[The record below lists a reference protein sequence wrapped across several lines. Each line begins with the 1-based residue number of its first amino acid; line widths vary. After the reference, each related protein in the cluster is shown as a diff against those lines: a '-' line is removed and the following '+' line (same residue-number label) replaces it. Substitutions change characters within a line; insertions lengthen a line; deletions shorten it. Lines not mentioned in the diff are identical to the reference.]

1 MSFAVV
7 DGRGVGLAAT
17 LAIALTLT
25 ACGSEPSPATD
36 HAVADNAAAT
46 VTPMAVPSLQAQPA
60 EPEGIEPPSATLAE
74 LGEIRPG
81 METPG
86 TEMPADQ
93 AYGRWKVIDAAGA
106 PSGRTMIGRTLS
118 FTEDALGWINA
129 DGKVEPGCPDM
140 YHIALEAMQVKQA
153 APLFRPGWAKFRLP
167 PDQVGPMHV
176 MECDGEGVFG
186 PPETGGSSFFPVG
199 KDRLVMNWLDG
210 TVLLLRKE
218 GKGS

>member
-1 MSFAVV
+1 MSFVV
-7 DGRGVGLAAT
+7 VERRVHRLVAT
-17 LAIALTLT
+17 LAMALTVT
-25 ACGSEPSPATD
+25 ACGSEPSSATND
-36 HAVADNAAAT
+36 AVGENAATT
-46 VTPMAVPSLQAQPA
+46 VTPMAVPAPRAQPA
-60 EPEGIEPPSATLAE
+60 EPEGIEPPSATLAA

-106 PSGRTMIGRTLS
+106 PSGQAMIGHTLS
-118 FTEDALGWINA
+118 FTEDALGWIDAN
-129 DGKVEPGCPDM
+129 GKVEPGCPDM

-186 PPETGGSSFFPVG
+186 PPETGGSNFFPVG
-199 KDRLVMNWLDG
+199 KDRIVMNWLDG

-218 GKGS
+218 RGSS